1 MSKQKQTNNQ
11 LIRYNPMT
19 KTYHTQDD
27 TSVSAEL
34 VDNVECL
41 ADVLYI
47 TLIRSK
53 QRGELLRGRE

>member
-11 LIRYNPMT
+11 FVCYNPMT
-19 KTYHTQDD
+19 KTYHTQDN

-53 QRGELLRGRE
+53 QRGELLKGKE